1 MCKIRSFLRNI
12 QNSKTRYKRI
22 EMRKHLN
29 ADTLFSSVRTGFDK
43 ITDHRPGNVKISLT
57 DALMSCFAL
66 FSLKDSSLLAFD
78 ERRQYGVHNLRTIY
92 GIGNIPCDSSMR
104 EILDEVK
111 IKDLRP
117 LYKDV
122 FTQLQRG
129 KALEKFT
136 YMDGC
141 YLLSLDG
148 TGYFS
153 SPVLHSPSCMEKVN
167 KKTGKVSSYYIQ
179 MLGASFVH
187 PNRKEVIPLC
197 PEPIRKQ
204 DGETK
209 NDCERN
215 AAKRFL
221 ADLRREHP
229 HLPLIIIE
237 DALSSNAPH
246 IKDLEEN
253 NLHYI
258 LGAKEG
264 DHKFLF
270 DYVNE
275 ASVHGKTTDL
285 IVPDK
290 MNPAIDHCFSFINNV
305 PLNKSN
311 QDVLVNFIEYW
322 QVNIATGK
330 TIHFSWVTD
339 FTITEDNMFKI
350 MRGGRARWK
359 IENETFNT
367 LKNQGYNLGHNYGLG
382 KKNLSMVFV
391 MVMMLAFLVDQALQ
405 ICCALFAAV
414 WKKAGS
420 KKSLWEDI
428 RSLFKYFRID
438 SMETLY
444 RALYHGGFEQE
455 LPHFLNE

>member
-1 MCKIRSFLRNI
+1 MSKTRLFFRNI
-12 QNSKTRYKRI
+12 QKTKTRNERMK
-22 EMRKHLN
+22 MRKHLN
-29 ADTLFSSVRTGFDK
+29 ADALFSSLRTGFDK
-43 ITDHRPGNVKISLT
+43 ITDHRPGNVKISLS

-66 FSLKDSSLLAFD
+66 FSLKDSSLLNFD
-78 ERRQYGVHNLRTIY
+78 KRRQYGVHNLRTIY
-92 GIGNIPCDSSMR
+92 GIGSIPCDSSMR

-111 IKDLRP
+111 TEDLRP
-117 LYKDV
+117 MYKSV

-129 KALEKFT
+129 KALETFT

-179 MLGASFVH
+179 MLGASIVH
-187 PNRKEVIPLC
+187 PDRKEVIPLC
-197 PEPIRKQ
+197 PEPIKKQ

-221 ADLRREHP
+221 TDLRREHP
-229 HLPLIIIE
+229 HLPLIVIE

-246 IKDLEEN
+246 IKDLEKN

-264 DHKFLF
+264 DHEFLF

-275 ASVHGKTTDL
+275 AAAKGKTTDI

-290 MNPAIDHCFSFINNV
+290 KNPAIDHCFSFINNV

-322 QVNIATGK
+322 QVNIETGK
-330 TIHFSWVTD
+330 TMHFCWVTD
-339 FTITEDNMFKI
+339 FTVTKDNMFKI

-367 LKNQGYNLGHNYGLG
+367 LKNQGYNFGHNYGLG

-405 ICCALFAAV
+405 ICCALFLAV
-414 WKKAGS
+414 WKKTGS
-420 KKSLWEDI
+420 KKQLWEDV

-444 RALYHGGFEQE
+444 RALYSGEFKQE
-455 LPHFLNE
+455 LPRL